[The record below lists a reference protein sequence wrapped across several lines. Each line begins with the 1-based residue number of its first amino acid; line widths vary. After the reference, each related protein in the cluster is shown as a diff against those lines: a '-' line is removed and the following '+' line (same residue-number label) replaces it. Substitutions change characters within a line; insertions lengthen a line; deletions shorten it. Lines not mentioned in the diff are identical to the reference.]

1 MNREGLRE
9 KARKRI
15 IAVAIIGSALIIA
28 DLAVSSG
35 GNGIK
40 FVNSGGQIYMVR
52 PSEEEGPAHMQ
63 MKAKVKSESGIVEK
77 NISISLSPYHS
88 GDGGIQQDERVLSK
102 NEQIEYE
109 LRNIGNDFNSNT
121 DEKKVL
127 LPARLDTG
135 EKIIWEQQKSA
146 NTIPVLCL
154 VLLVMAVIYKDR
166 YREIEKEKKSNQ
178 ASVIRQLP
186 EFVNR
191 MVLLLN
197 AGLVL
202 NTAFE
207 KSIEESA
214 GFKKNDKDYFYRKL
228 KGIYVLAK
236 NTNGSLHREFRAFAK
251 ESGLKELVRIS
262 NIINDNVN
270 KGVELTAKLQAESEM
285 LWLNRKKSCEER
297 GRLAETKLTLPLII
311 FLMVL
316 IVITVAPALLEI

>member
-1 MNREGLRE
+1 
-9 KARKRI
+9 
-15 IAVAIIGSALIIA
+15 
-28 DLAVSSG
+28 
-35 GNGIK
+35 
-40 FVNSGGQIYMVR
+40 
-52 PSEEEGPAHMQ
+52 
-63 MKAKVKSESGIVEK
+63 
-77 NISISLSPYHS
+77 
-88 GDGGIQQDERVLSK
+88 
-102 NEQIEYE
+102 
-109 LRNIGNDFNSNT
+109 
-121 DEKKVL
+121 
-127 LPARLDTG
+127 
-135 EKIIWEQQKSA
+135 
-146 NTIPVLCL
+146 
-154 VLLVMAVIYKDR
+154 
-166 YREIEKEKKSNQ
+166 
-178 ASVIRQLP
+178 
-186 EFVNR
+186 